1 MRRAAPRPLS
11 AVLAQA
17 LPEAR
22 PAGLLAQVQ
31 SAWPEVAGALLAAS
45 ASPVSEREGTVT
57 VACESGVWAQEL
69 ELLGRDLLERLN
81 AHLDG
86 GAVNAAA
93 VYREFGPE
101 PFLSTRSFVAIC
113 GYFVTRQAVRIAG

>member
-1 MRRAAPRPLS
+1 MRRRAPRPLS

-31 SAWPEVAGALLAAS
+31 SAWPEVAGPLLAAS

-57 VACESGVWAQEL
+57 IACESGVWAQEL

-86 GAVNAAA
+86 GAV
-93 VYREFGPE
+93 
-101 PFLSTRSFVAIC
+101 TRLRFIVSSAPNR
-113 GYFVTRQAVRIAG
+113 G

>member
-1 MRRAAPRPLS
+1 MRRRAPRALS

-31 SAWPEVAGALLAAS
+31 SAWPEVAGPLLAAS

-86 GAVNAAA
+86 GAV
-93 VYREFGPE
+93 
-101 PFLSTRSFVAIC
+101 TRLRFIVGSAPNR
-113 GYFVTRQAVRIAG
+113 G

>member
-1 MRRAAPRPLS
+1 MRRRAPRPLA

-31 SAWPEVAGALLAAS
+31 SAWPEVAGPLLANS

-57 VACESGVWAQEL
+57 IACESGVWAQEL
-69 ELLGRDLLERLN
+69 ELLARDLLERLN
-81 AHLDG
+81 ADLDG
-86 GAVNAAA
+86 GAV
-93 VYREFGPE
+93 
-101 PFLSTRSFVAIC
+101 TRLRFIVSSAPN
-113 GYFVTRQAVRIAG
+113 RS